1 MLQHAF
7 YDFCFNLRAMDRK
20 RDFRKPLTIQE
31 LEKLAERFLE
41 SDDDL
46 EELDE
51 DNLSENVDNCLE
63 LAAQKFQDP
72 VDYANLDIENTP
84 IIFEHEL
91 DGVELTNSNVENNNE
106 ADLVDEIIPEN
117 GDANGTE
124 KNIFTLDKDAFKSIC
139 WKQASFEQNVQ
150 GTTFRGDENLPT
162 NIMELSTPYQFFR

>member
-1 MLQHAF
+1 MIWKN
-7 YDFCFNLRAMDRK
+7 NLK
-20 RDFRKPLTIQE
+20 
-31 LEKLAERFLE
+31 
-41 SDDDL
+41 
-46 EELDE
+46 
-51 DNLSENVDNCLE
+51 DNLSENIDNCLE
-63 LAAQKFQDP
+63 LAAQKFQDS

-139 WKQASFEQNVQ
+139 WKQTSFEQNVQ